1 MNILLSWFITY
12 PSQFGFPFFF
22 YYTTLSIHGK
32 IKKEIIRRRINQR
45 FLKTEEDTVTYV
57 MDFPDDVYVTVTDDN
72 GRTPVRAKQNLV
84 LACYD
89 SEGRYRWGS
98 EFKTFME
105 LQKICQAQLAGSP
118 ELLQALKDAS
128 KTLKDGE

>member
-1 MNILLSWFITY
+1 
-12 PSQFGFPFFF
+12 
-22 YYTTLSIHGK
+22 
-32 IKKEIIRRRINQR
+32 
-45 FLKTEEDTVTYV
+45 

-105 LQKICQAQLAGSP
+105 LQTICQAHPAGSP

>member
-1 MNILLSWFITY
+1 MLDLSKEFSLSGFLEETGEDGTIL
-12 PSQFGFPFFF
+12 
-22 YYTTLSIHGK
+22 
-32 IKKEIIRRRINQR
+32 
-45 FLKTEEDTVTYV
+45 YV
-57 MDFPDDVYVTVTDDN
+57 MDFPDDVYITVTDDN

-89 SEGRYRWGS
+89 REGRYLWGS

-105 LQKICQAQLAGSP
+105 LQKLCQNNPAGSA

-128 KTLKDGE
+128 KTLKEKE

>member
-1 MNILLSWFITY
+1 MLDLAKEFSLLC
-12 PSQFGFPFFF
+12 
-22 YYTTLSIHGK
+22 
-32 IKKEIIRRRINQR
+32 
-45 FLKTEEDTVTYV
+45 FLEETEEDGTVTYV
-57 MDFPDDVYVTVTDDN
+57 MDFPDDMYITVTDDN

-89 SEGRYRWGS
+89 REGRYLWGS

-105 LQKICQAQLAGSP
+105 LQKLCRDNPPGSP

-128 KTLKDGE
+128 QTLKDREWASPSHP

>member
-1 MNILLSWFITY
+1 MLDLAKEFSLL
-12 PSQFGFPFFF
+12 GF
-22 YYTTLSIHGK
+22 L
-32 IKKEIIRRRINQR
+32 EE
-45 FLKTEEDTVTYV
+45 TEEDTVTYV
-57 MDFPDDVYVTVTDDN
+57 VTVTDDN

-105 LQKICQAQLAGSP
+105 LQTICQAHPAGSP

-128 KTLKDGE
+128 KTLKDGESFPSTPGKIS

>member
-1 MNILLSWFITY
+1 MLDLAKEFSLL
-12 PSQFGFPFFF
+12 GF
-22 YYTTLSIHGK
+22 L
-32 IKKEIIRRRINQR
+32 EE
-45 FLKTEEDTVTYV
+45 TEEDTVTYV

-89 SEGRYRWGS
+89 CEGRYRWGS

-105 LQKICQAQLAGSP
+105 LQKICQTHPAGSP

>member
-1 MNILLSWFITY
+1 MLDLAKEFSLL
-12 PSQFGFPFFF
+12 GF
-22 YYTTLSIHGK
+22 L
-32 IKKEIIRRRINQR
+32 EE
-45 FLKTEEDTVTYV
+45 TEEDTVTYV
-57 MDFPDDVYVTVTDDN
+57 MDFPDNVYVTVTNDN

-105 LQKICQAQLAGSP
+105 LQTICQAHPAGSP

-128 KTLKDGE
+128 KTLKDGESFPSTPGKIS

>member
-1 MNILLSWFITY
+1 MLDLAKEF
-12 PSQFGFPFFF
+12 SQLGF
-22 YYTTLSIHGK
+22 L
-32 IKKEIIRRRINQR
+32 EE
-45 FLKTEEDTVTYV
+45 TEEDTVTYV

-105 LQKICQAQLAGSP
+105 LQITANRKAVRSLSANPYSCFFIYNAPTGYTSRR
-118 ELLQALKDAS
+118 
-128 KTLKDGE
+128 

>member
-1 MNILLSWFITY
+1 MLDLSKEF
-12 PSQFGFPFFF
+12 SLSGF
-22 YYTTLSIHGK
+22 L
-32 IKKEIIRRRINQR
+32 EE
-45 FLKTEEDTVTYV
+45 TEEDGTILYV
-57 MDFPDDVYVTVTDDN
+57 MDFPDDVYITVTDDN

-89 SEGRYRWGS
+89 REGRYLWGS

-105 LQKICQAQLAGSP
+105 LQKLCQNNPAGSA

-128 KTLKDGE
+128 KTLKEKE